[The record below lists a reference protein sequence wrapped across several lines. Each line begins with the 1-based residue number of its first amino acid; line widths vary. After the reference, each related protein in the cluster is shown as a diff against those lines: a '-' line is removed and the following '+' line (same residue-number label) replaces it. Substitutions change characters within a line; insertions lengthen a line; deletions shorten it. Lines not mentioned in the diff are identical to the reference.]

1 MLMPATCASCGL
13 RRCASCP
20 AMRMDPASR
29 GYTPL
34 RIFISVLLPAPFSPT
49 SACTS
54 PGHAVKSTFWS
65 TGVPPKDFE
74 IPVIS
79 SSGSG
84 IDLLQVLLD
93 RRTEQLLNRGLLHI
107 RGGHHG
113 GAGIDAPLR
122 RLAVQLIDQRLHRGV
137 THAERILHHQ
147 RIQIAGLH
155 VLDHRGRAVEPDDL
169 ELPRHAL
176 ALCRLDR

>member
-79 SSGSG
+79 SNGSG
-84 IDLLQVLLD
+84 IGLLQILLD
-93 RRTEQLLNRGLLHI
+93 GRIEQLLNGGVLQI
-107 RGGHHG
+107 GGGHHG
-113 GAGIDAPLR
+113 RSRIDTLFR
-122 RLAVQLIDQRLHRGV
+122 RLAVQLV
-137 THAERILHHQ
+137 HQ
-147 RIQIAGLH
+147 R
-155 VLDHRGRAVEPDDL
+155 LDHRVS
-169 ELPRHAL
+169 HAEGI
-176 ALCRLDR
+176 